1 MKEKTFFSFPR
12 FYLELKKDPHGPDV
26 ALFIGNLPANLSQ
39 KEYEK
44 ILGDFLQES
53 RGAPSFSSV
62 GPIYYEYGSM
72 VVTFGNSED
81 AVIGYELLRVCSHE
95 DKKLLGE
102 GGGRSLRSRG
112 TFRTISD
119 LS

>member
-1 MKEKTFFSFPR
+1 MRKKKYLRNDKSFFPFPR

-81 AVIGYELLRVCSHE
+81 AVIGYELLRVCAHE

-102 GGGRSLRSRG
+102 
-112 TFRTISD
+112 
-119 LS
+119 

>member
-1 MKEKTFFSFPR
+1 MGKKGFLRNNKYFPLLR

-102 GGGRSLRSRG
+102 
-112 TFRTISD
+112 
-119 LS
+119 